1 MAESGLRHSTR
12 NRAWGNPPWVRIP
25 PLPPP
30 ILLHDFKCKKDPSK
44 AGCSRRFEVIT
55 AERQTGEPGKVIVTA
70 LAGLFFLICTWT
82 SYARWANFQYRSFDL
97 AYYVQAIW
105 QLIHGRF
112 DISVENVPLL
122 GNHVEPIVFLFAPLF
137 AVFRHPILFVVVQ
150 NAALAT
156 MPLVGYNIAKRL
168 GLDAKRACL
177 LSTALLLAPAA
188 GYIAIHEFHP
198 EALVA
203 PFLLLMLQAW
213 VAKSI
218 SRHWLW
224 FVAVLAC
231 KENMAPLLIVYCAIQ
246 CVAERNRGLAE
257 LRRWYL
263 WPMSLALIWFVL
275 SAYVITPALN
285 SGNIDY
291 VALYDQLGTSPGNI
305 LINAFV
311 RPQLIGKA
319 LLQSLTHGNLVWGLL
334 FPFLFL
340 PLLRPR
346 WIVIAA
352 PILLQH
358 LLSWRS
364 SEWMIYFHY
373 AAPLLPLFWIAS
385 AEVIAA
391 SDHWKYVPSFL
402 SRAAAWLVIVG
413 CVTSQIWLGPL
424 ARVVT
429 TTADWFGAAQDRA
442 RKSAFIAQ
450 IPPASSV
457 VAPLPY
463 LSHLAMREKLYS
475 LHYVLK
481 GLKTLSRSSYQ
492 PPSPTDFVLIDY
504 RDSATFDPGA
514 GFYHPTMKTV
524 DGRIIPSSDRLL
536 HDFLKKAAW
545 TADEQDELTLL
556 RNLRS
561 PTAPLASEQSS
572 PADDE
577 AGVFSIGATRLIS
590 IETTEEVVSRSRP
603 LEVQLHWKFQGE
615 RDVFPWMLLRL
626 SRDEKVKVALLV
638 KGLCAPEATEGNYT
652 ENWRVVTAE
661 RLLPGDYSLEALF
674 VDNSKRA
681 WFETIGGGG
690 ESTLLSA
697 PISLGHIKVEQARQ

>member
-1 MAESGLRHSTR
+1 MQK
-12 NRAWGNPPWVRIP
+12 PDVRG
-25 PLPPP
+25 
-30 ILLHDFKCKKDPSK
+30 S
-44 AGCSRRFEVIT
+44 FEVIT
-55 AERQTGEPGKVIVTA
+55 AERQTVEPGKVIVTT

-105 QLIHGRF
+105 QLIHGRL
-112 DISVENVPLL
+112 DVSVENVPLL

-137 AVFRHPILFVVVQ
+137 AVFHHPMLFVAVQ
-150 NAALAT
+150 NAVLAT

-168 GLDAKRACL
+168 GLDGKRACL
-177 LSTALLLAPAA
+177 LSAALLLAPAT

-213 VAKSI
+213 VAKSLG
-218 SRHWLW
+218 RHWLW

-231 KENMAPLLIVYCAIQ
+231 KENMAPLLIVYFATQ

-263 WPMSLALIWFVL
+263 WPMGLALIWFVL
-275 SAYVITPALN
+275 CACVITPALN

-305 LINAFV
+305 LRNAII
-311 RPQLIGKA
+311 RPQLIGRA

-334 FPFLFL
+334 LPFLCL

-373 AAPLLPLFWIAS
+373 AAPLLPLFWIALV
-385 AEVIAA
+385 EVIAA
-391 SDHWKYVPSFL
+391 SAHWKQVPL
-402 SRAAAWLVIVG
+402 VVSRATAWLVILG
-413 CVTSQIWLGPL
+413 CVAAQIWLGPL
-424 ARVVT
+424 AQIVT
-429 TTADWFGAAQDRA
+429 TTADWFGAGQDRA
-442 RKSAFIAQ
+442 RKNAFIAQ

-481 GLKTLSRSSYQ
+481 GLKTLSRSSYRS
-492 PPSPTDFVLIDY
+492 PSPPDFVLIDY
-504 RDSATFDPGA
+504 RESATFDPGA

-545 TADEQDELTLL
+545 TVDEQDELTLL
-556 RNLRS
+556 RNLGSRRM
-561 PTAPLASEQSS
+561 PVTSEQSS
-572 PADDE
+572 SGDDE
-577 AGVFSIGATRLIS
+577 TGVFSIGATRLLS
-590 IETTEEVVSRSRP
+590 IGTTGETVSRSRP
-603 LEVQLHWKFQGE
+603 LEVHLRWKFHGE

-626 SRDEKVKVALLV
+626 SRDEKATVAVLV
-638 KGLCAPEATEGNYT
+638 KGLCAPEATEGIYT
-652 ENWRVVTAE
+652 ENWRVLTAE
-661 RLLPGDYSLEALF
+661 GLLPGDYSLEALF

-681 WFETIGGGG
+681 WFESTGGAGG

-697 PISLGHIKVEQARQ
+697 PVSLGHIKVEQ

>member
-1 MAESGLRHSTR
+1 VGQPTVGS
-12 NRAWGNPPWVRIP
+12 NPTPSATD
-25 PLPPP
+25 LSQ
-30 ILLHDFKCKKDPSK
+30 DSKCKKDPSK
-44 AGCSRRFEVIT
+44 TGCAPQFDVIT
-55 AERQTGEPGKVIVTA
+55 AERQSIEPGKVILTA
-70 LAGLFFLICTWT
+70 LSGLFFLVCTWT
-82 SYARWANFQYRSFDL
+82 SYARWASFQYRSFDL

-105 QLIHGRF
+105 QLIHGRL
-112 DISVENVPLL
+112 DVSVENVPLL

-137 AVFRHPILFVVVQ
+137 VIFRHPMLFVAVQ

-168 GLDAKRACL
+168 GLDGRRACL
-177 LSTALLLAPAA
+177 LSAALLLAPAA
-188 GYIAIHEFHP
+188 DYIAIHEFHP

-224 FVAVLAC
+224 FIAVLAC
-231 KENMAPLLIVYCAIQ
+231 KENMAPLLVVYCATQ
-246 CVAERNRGLAE
+246 CVAERNRGLIE

-263 WPMSLALIWFVL
+263 WPMGLALIWFL
-275 SAYVITPALN
+275 LCAYVITPALN

-291 VALYDQLGTSPGNI
+291 VALYDQLGTSPRGI
-305 LINAFV
+305 LLNAIV
-311 RPQLIGKA
+311 RPQLIGRA
-319 LLQSLTHGNLVWGLL
+319 LLQSLSHGNLVWGLL
-334 FPFLFL
+334 LPFLCL

-346 WIVIAA
+346 WIIIAA

-373 AAPLLPLFWIAS
+373 AAPLLPLFWIALVE
-385 AEVIAA
+385 AIAA
-391 SDHWKYVPSFL
+391 ADHWKHVPLFISH
-402 SRAAAWLVIVG
+402 ATAWLVILG
-413 CVTSQIWLGPL
+413 CVAAQIWLGPL
-424 ARVVT
+424 GRIVT
-429 TTADWFGAAQDRA
+429 TTADWFEADQDRA
-442 RKSAFIAQ
+442 RKNAFIAQ

-492 PPSPTDFVLIDY
+492 PPAPPDFVLIDY
-504 RDSATFDPGA
+504 RDAATFDPDA

-545 TADEQDELTLL
+545 TVDEQDELTLL
-556 RNLRS
+556 RNLGS
-561 PTAPLASEQSS
+561 QKAPVTDEQSS
-572 PADDE
+572 PAGDE
-577 AGVFSIGATRLIS
+577 PGIFSIGGTRLLS
-590 IETTEEVVSRSRP
+590 IGTAGEVVSRSRP
-603 LEVQLHWKFQGE
+603 LEVHLRWKFQGE

-626 SRDEKVKVALLV
+626 SRDEDAKVALLV
-638 KGLCAPEATEGNYT
+638 KGLCAPEATEGIYT
-652 ENWRVVTAE
+652 ENWRVVTTE
-661 RLLPGDYSLEALF
+661 HLLPGDYSLEALF

-681 WFETIGGGG
+681 WFETTRSGGGQ
-690 ESTLLSA
+690 STLLSA
-697 PISLGHIKVEQARQ
+697 PVSLGRIKVER

>member
-1 MAESGLRHSTR
+1 MTHPKLDAR
-12 NRAWGNPPWVRIP
+12 GN
-25 PLPPP
+25 
-30 ILLHDFKCKKDPSK
+30 
-44 AGCSRRFEVIT
+44 FEVIT
-55 AERQTGEPGKVIVTA
+55 AERQRAEPGKVIVTA

-105 QLIHGRF
+105 QLIHGRL
-112 DISVENVPLL
+112 DVSVENVPLL

-137 AVFRHPILFVVVQ
+137 AVFRHPMLFVAVQ

-168 GLDAKRACL
+168 GLDGKRACL
-177 LSTALLLAPAA
+177 LSAALLLAPAT

-231 KENMAPLLIVYCAIQ
+231 KENMAPLLVVYCATL
-246 CVAERNRGLAE
+246 CVAERSRGLAV
-257 LRRWYL
+257 LRRWFL
-263 WPMSLALIWFVL
+263 WPMGLALIWFVL
-275 SAYVITPALN
+275 CAYVITPALN

-291 VALYDQLGTSPGNI
+291 VALYDQLGTSPENI
-305 LINAFV
+305 LINAIV
-311 RPQLIGKA
+311 RPQLIGRA

-334 FPFLFL
+334 LPFLCL

-385 AEVIAA
+385 VEAIAA
-391 SDHWKYVPSFL
+391 FDQRKHVPSFV
-402 SRAAAWLVIVG
+402 SRAAAWLVIIG
-413 CVTSQIWLGPL
+413 CVVAQIWIGPVS
-424 ARVVT
+424 RIVI
-429 TTADWFGAAQDRA
+429 TTADWFEAGQDRA
-442 RKSAFIAQ
+442 RKNAFIAQ

-475 LHYVLK
+475 LHYTLK
-481 GLKTLSRSSYQ
+481 GLKTLGRSSYQ
-492 PPSPTDFVLIDY
+492 PPAATDFVLIDY

-524 DGRIIPSSDRLL
+524 EGRIIPSSDRLL
-536 HDFLKKAAW
+536 HDFLKGAVW

-556 RNLRS
+556 QNLGNRKT
-561 PTAPLASEQSS
+561 PVGEQSS
-572 PADDE
+572 PDNE

-590 IETTEEVVSRSRP
+590 IATAGGVISRSRP
-603 LEVQLHWKFQGE
+603 LEIQLRWKFQGE
-615 RDVFPWMLLRL
+615 RDVFPWMLLKL
-626 SRDEKVKVALLV
+626 SREKAKLALLV
-638 KGLCAPEATEGNYT
+638 KGLCAPEATEGIYMET
-652 ENWRVVTAE
+652 WRVVTAE
-661 RLLPGDYSLEALF
+661 HFLPGDYSLEAVF

-681 WFETIGGGG
+681 WFETTGSGGSG
-690 ESTLLSA
+690 SALLSA
-697 PISLGHIKVEQARQ
+697 PVSLGHIKVEQ

>member
-1 MAESGLRHSTR
+1 MTHPKLDAR
-12 NRAWGNPPWVRIP
+12 GN
-25 PLPPP
+25 
-30 ILLHDFKCKKDPSK
+30 
-44 AGCSRRFEVIT
+44 FEVIT
-55 AERQTGEPGKVIVTA
+55 AERQRAEPGKVIVTA

-105 QLIHGRF
+105 QLIHGRL
-112 DISVENVPLL
+112 DVSVENVPLL

-137 AVFRHPILFVVVQ
+137 AVFRHPMLFVIVQ

-168 GLDAKRACL
+168 GLDGKRACL
-177 LSTALLLAPAA
+177 LSAALLLAPAA

-231 KENMAPLLIVYCAIQ
+231 KENMAPLLIVYCATQ
-246 CVAERNRGLAE
+246 CVVERSRGLAE
-257 LRRWYL
+257 LRRWFL
-263 WPMSLALIWFVL
+263 WPMGLALIWFVL
-275 SAYVITPALN
+275 CAYVITPALN

-291 VALYDQLGTSPGNI
+291 VALYDQLGTSPENI
-305 LINAFV
+305 LINAVV
-311 RPQLIGKA
+311 RPQLIGSA
-319 LLQSLTHGNLVWGLL
+319 LLQSLTHGNLVLGLL
-334 FPFLFL
+334 LPFLCL

-385 AEVIAA
+385 VEAIAA
-391 SDHWKYVPSFL
+391 FDQRKHVPSFV
-402 SRAAAWLVIVG
+402 SRAAAWLVIIG
-413 CVTSQIWLGPL
+413 CVVAQVWTGPVS
-424 ARVVT
+424 RIVT
-429 TTADWFGAAQDRA
+429 TTADWFEAGQDRA
-442 RKSAFIAQ
+442 RKNAFIAQ

-475 LHYVLK
+475 LHYILK
-481 GLKTLSRSSYQ
+481 GLKTLGRSSYQ
-492 PPSPTDFVLIDY
+492 PPSATDFVLIDY

-524 DGRIIPSSDRLL
+524 EDRIIPSSDRLL
-536 HDFLKKAAW
+536 HDFLKGAVW

-556 RNLRS
+556 QNLGSRKT
-561 PTAPLASEQSS
+561 PVGEQSS
-572 PADDE
+572 PDNE

-590 IETTEEVVSRSRP
+590 IATAGEVVSRSRP
-603 LEVQLHWKFQGE
+603 LEVQLRWRFQGE
-615 RDVFPWMLLRL
+615 RNVFPWMLLRL
-626 SRDEKVKVALLV
+626 SREKAKVALLV
-638 KGLCAPEATEGNYT
+638 KGLCAPEATEGIYT
-652 ENWRVVTAE
+652 ETWRVVTAE
-661 RLLPGDYSLEALF
+661 HLLPGDYSLEALF
-674 VDNSKRA
+674 VDNSKRG
-681 WFETIGGGG
+681 WFETNRSGGG

-697 PISLGHIKVEQARQ
+697 PVSLGHIKVEQ

>member
-1 MAESGLRHSTR
+1 MDARD
-12 NRAWGNPPWVRIP
+12 
-25 PLPPP
+25 
-30 ILLHDFKCKKDPSK
+30 DFQ
-44 AGCSRRFEVIT
+44 VIT
-55 AERQTGEPGKVIVTA
+55 AERQTVEPGKVIVTA

-105 QLIHGRF
+105 QLIHGRL
-112 DISVENVPLL
+112 DVSVENVPLL

-137 AVFRHPILFVVVQ
+137 AVFRHPMLFVAVQ

-156 MPLVGYNIAKRL
+156 MPMVGYNIAKRL
-168 GLDAKRACL
+168 GLDGKGACL
-177 LSTALLLAPAA
+177 LSAALLLAPAA

-213 VAKSI
+213 LAKSL

-231 KENMAPLLIVYCAIQ
+231 KENMAPLLIVYCATQ
-246 CVAERNRGLAE
+246 CIAERGRGLAE

-263 WPMSLALIWFVL
+263 WPMSLALIWFL
-275 SAYVITPALN
+275 LCAYVITPALN

-305 LINAFV
+305 LLNVII
-311 RPQLIGKA
+311 RPHLIGRA
-319 LLQSLTHGNLVWGLL
+319 LLQSLTHGNLVWALL
-334 FPFLFL
+334 LPFLCL

-373 AAPLLPLFWIAS
+373 AAPLLPLFWMAS
-385 AEVIAA
+385 VEAIAA
-391 SDHWKYVPSFL
+391 SDQWKRVPSFA
-402 SRAAAWLVIVG
+402 SRATAWLVILG
-413 CVTSQIWLGPL
+413 CVAAQIWLGPL
-424 ARVVT
+424 SRIIT
-429 TTADWFGAAQDRA
+429 TTADWVEAGQERA
-442 RKSAFIAQ
+442 RKNAFIAQ
-450 IPPASSV
+450 IPPTSSV
-457 VAPLPY
+457 MAPLSY

-475 LHYVLK
+475 LHYILK
-481 GLKTLSRSSYQ
+481 GLKTLSRSSYE
-492 PPSPTDFVLIDY
+492 PPSSTDFVLIDY

-536 HDFLKKAAW
+536 HGFLKKAAW
-545 TADEQDELTLL
+545 TVDEQDELTLL
-556 RNLRS
+556 RNLGSRRT
-561 PTAPLASEQSS
+561 PVTSEQSS
-572 PADDE
+572 SGDAEP
-577 AGVFSIGATRLIS
+577 GVFSTGATRLLS
-590 IETTEEVVSRSRP
+590 IGTGGGVVSRSRP
-603 LEVQLHWKFQGE
+603 LEVHLRWKFQGE

-626 SRDEKVKVALLV
+626 SRDEKTEVALLV
-638 KGLCAPEATEGNYT
+638 KGLCAPEATEGIFT

-681 WFETIGGGG
+681 WFETTDGGDGD
-690 ESTLLSA
+690 STLLS
-697 PISLGHIKVEQARQ
+697 PPVSLGHIKVEQ

>member
-1 MAESGLRHSTR
+1 MTHPKTDARGS
-12 NRAWGNPPWVRIP
+12 
-25 PLPPP
+25 
-30 ILLHDFKCKKDPSK
+30 
-44 AGCSRRFEVIT
+44 FEVIT
-55 AERQTGEPGKVIVTA
+55 AERQRAEPGKVIVTA

-105 QLIHGRF
+105 QLIHGRLGV
-112 DISVENVPLL
+112 SVENVPLL

-137 AVFRHPILFVVVQ
+137 AVFRHPMLFVVVQ

-168 GLDAKRACL
+168 GLDGKRACL
-177 LSTALLLAPAA
+177 LSAALLLAPAA

-231 KENMAPLLIVYCAIQ
+231 KENMAPLLVIYCATQ

-263 WPMSLALIWFVL
+263 WPMGLALIWFL
-275 SAYVITPALN
+275 LCAYVITPALN

-385 AEVIAA
+385 LEVIAA
-391 SDHWKYVPSFL
+391 SDHWKHVPSFV

-413 CVTSQIWLGPL
+413 CVAAQIWLGL
-424 ARVVT
+424 VSRIVT
-429 TTADWFGAAQDRA
+429 TTADWFGAGQERA

-450 IPPASSV
+450 IPPVSSV
-457 VAPLPY
+457 VAPLSY

-481 GLKTLSRSSYQ
+481 GLKTLGRSSYQ

-504 RDSATFDPGA
+504 SDSATFDPGA

-536 HDFLKKAAW
+536 HDFLKGAVW

-556 RNLRS
+556 RNLGSRK
-561 PTAPLASEQSS
+561 APVGEQSS
-572 PADDE
+572 PADNE
-577 AGVFSIGATRLIS
+577 PGVFSVDATRLIS
-590 IETTEEVVSRSRP
+590 IAITGEIVSRSRP
-603 LEVQLHWKFQGE
+603 LEVQLRWKFQGE
-615 RDVFPWMLLRL
+615 RNVFPWMLLRL
-626 SRDEKVKVALLV
+626 SRDEKAKVALLV
-638 KGLCAPEATEGNYT
+638 KGLCAPEATEGIYT
-652 ENWRVVTAE
+652 ENWRAVTAE

-681 WFETIGGGG
+681 WFETNPSGGG

-697 PISLGHIKVEQARQ
+697 PVSLGHIKVER

>member
-1 MAESGLRHSTR
+1 LT
-12 NRAWGNPPWVRIP
+12 
-25 PLPPP
+25 
-30 ILLHDFKCKKDPSK
+30 HDSKCKKEPSK
-44 AGCSRRFEVIT
+44 AGCSRQFEVIT
-55 AERQTGEPGKVIVTA
+55 AERQTVEPGKAIVTA

-105 QLIHGRF
+105 QLIHGRL
-112 DISVENVPLL
+112 DVSVENVPLL

-137 AVFRHPILFVVVQ
+137 AVFRHPMLFVAMQ

-168 GLDAKRACL
+168 GLDGKSACL
-177 LSTALLLAPAA
+177 LSAALLLAPAA

-213 VAKSI
+213 MARSI
-218 SRHWLW
+218 GRHWLW

-231 KENMAPLLIVYCAIQ
+231 KENMAPLLIVYCATQ

-263 WPMSLALIWFVL
+263 WPMSLALIWFL
-275 SAYVITPALN
+275 LCAYVITPALN

-291 VALYDQLGTSPGNI
+291 VALYDQLGTTPGNI
-305 LINAFV
+305 LLNAII
-311 RPQLIGKA
+311 RPHLIGKA
-319 LLQSLTHGNLVWGLL
+319 LLQSLAHGNLVWGLL
-334 FPFLFL
+334 FPFLCL

-385 AEVIAA
+385 VEAIAA
-391 SDHWKYVPSFL
+391 SEQWKRVPSFV
-402 SRAAAWLVIVG
+402 SRVTAWLVIVG
-413 CVTSQIWLGPL
+413 CVAAQIWVGPL
-424 ARVVT
+424 GRIVT
-429 TTADWFGAAQDRA
+429 TTADWFGASEVRA
-442 RKSAFIAQ
+442 RNNAFIGQ

-475 LHYVLK
+475 LHYILK
-481 GLKTLSRSSYQ
+481 GLKTLSRSSYE
-492 PPSPTDFVLIDY
+492 PPSSTDFVLIDY

-514 GFYHPTMKTV
+514 GFYHPAMKTV

-545 TADEQDELTLL
+545 TSDEQDELTLL
-556 RNLRS
+556 RNLGSRKAAV
-561 PTAPLASEQSS
+561 TAEQSS
-572 PADDE
+572 SADD
-577 AGVFSIGATRLIS
+577 APGVFSIGATRLLS
-590 IETTEEVVSRSRP
+590 IGTTGELVSRSRP
-603 LEVQLHWKFQGE
+603 LEVHLRWKFRGE

-626 SRDEKVKVALLV
+626 SRDEKATVALLV
-638 KGLCAPEATEGNYT
+638 KGLCAPEATEGIST

-681 WFETIGGGG
+681 WFETTGGGG

-697 PISLGHIKVEQARQ
+697 PVSLGHIKVEE